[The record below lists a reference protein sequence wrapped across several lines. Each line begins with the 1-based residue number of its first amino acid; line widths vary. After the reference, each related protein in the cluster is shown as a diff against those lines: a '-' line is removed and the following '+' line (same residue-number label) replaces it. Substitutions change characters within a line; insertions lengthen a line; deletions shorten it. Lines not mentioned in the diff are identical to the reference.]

1 MPAYKNSS
9 GNSGI
14 LSYSIGN
21 NFIKIVFRDGE
32 EYLYT
37 KRSAGIRHLK
47 NMKKLAEAGKGLT
60 TYINQYVKEKFEK
73 KF

>member
-1 MPAYKNSS
+1 MPVYKNSS
-9 GNSGI
+9 GKSGI

-21 NFIKIVFRDGE
+21 DFIKIVFRDGE
-32 EYLYT
+32 AYLYT
-37 KRSAGIRHLK
+37 NLSAGVRHIK

-60 TYINQYVKEKFEK
+60 TYINQHVKEKFEK